1 MLIVIYLLITILFIV
16 FSTAKYKI
24 HPFLTLLIA
33 SLGMGVI
40 SGLDVNFVIKT
51 VTEGFGNTLK
61 SIGIIIACGSII
73 GTFLEKTGAAK
84 SIASKILQITGSK
97 NSALAMNLT
106 GSIVSIPVFCDSGFV
121 ILSTLN
127 NAINKKT
134 GISLS
139 VLGTSLAAGL
149 YATHVF
155 VPPTPGPL
163 AAASIIGADVGLVLI
178 FGLLLAIPV
187 SVVGWFWASYYC
199 SRFSINQN
207 INNETLSE
215 QKNDDTNLTISIF
228 TIIIPIALITLKS
241 IVNHPAIELE
251 NLFINNIISFCGHPI
266 IAMLF
271 GVFIAMISAAGFS
284 LEQHFDWVSNSLK
297 SAGGIILITGAGGAF
312 GNILRATSLGDTI
325 SQSLLGFEIGLLLP
339 FIIAAFL
346 KTAQGSS
353 TVSIITTSA
362 MVLPL
367 LDSLGLSSEMGKV
380 LTVLSIGAGAMTV
393 SHLND
398 SYFWIVSQFSNMNTK
413 TALHCHTASTLL
425 QGLTSI
431 ILIKILSMFFL
442 V

>member
-1 MLIVIYLLITILFIV
+1 MLTLIYLLITIVFIV
-16 FSTAKYKI
+16 LSTAKYKV
-24 HPFLTLLIA
+24 HPFLTLLVA
-33 SLGMGVI
+33 SLGMGVL

-51 VTEGFGNTLK
+51 VSEGFGNTLK

-84 SIASKILQITGSK
+84 SIANKVLQVVGNK

-178 FGLLLAIPV
+178 FGLLIAIPV
-187 SVVGWFWASYYC
+187 SIVGWLWASYYC
-199 SRFSINQN
+199 SRFSINQKIDNDNLN
-207 INNETLSE
+207 IETKSH
-215 QKNDDTNLTISIF
+215 TNLTMSVLP
-228 TIIIPIALITLKS
+228 IIIPIVLITLKS
-241 IVNHPAIELE
+241 IINHPTVELE
-251 NLFINNIISFCGHPI
+251 NLFINNVISFCGHPI
-266 IAMLF
+266 IAILF
-271 GVFIAMISAAGFS
+271 GVFIAMFSATNFS
-284 LEQHFDWVSNSLK
+284 LEQHFDWVSSALK
-297 SAGGIILITGAGGAF
+297 SAGVIILITGAGGAF
-312 GNILRATSLGDTI
+312 GNVLRATSLGDTI
-325 SQSLLGFEIGLLLP
+325 SQSLLNFEVGLLLP

-367 LDSLGLSSEMGKV
+367 LESLGLSSEMGKV

-431 ILIKILSMFFL
+431 VMIKIISLFL
-442 V
+442 LV

>member
-1 MLIVIYLLITILFIV
+1 MLTLIYLLITIVFIV
-16 FSTAKYKI
+16 LSTAKYKV

-33 SLGMGVI
+33 SLGMGVL
-40 SGLDVNFVIKT
+40 SGLDVNFVVKT
-51 VTEGFGNTLK
+51 VSEGFGNTLK

-84 SIASKILQITGSK
+84 SIANKVLQVVGNK

-178 FGLLLAIPV
+178 FGLLIAIPV
-187 SVVGWFWASYYC
+187 SIVGWLWASYYC
-199 SRFSINQN
+199 SRFSINQKIDNNDLN
-207 INNETLSE
+207 IETKSH
-215 QKNDDTNLTISIF
+215 TNLTMSVLP
-228 TIIIPIALITLKS
+228 IIIPIVLITLKS
-241 IVNHPAIELE
+241 IINHPTIELE
-251 NLFINNIISFCGHPI
+251 NLFINNVISFCGHPI
-266 IAMLF
+266 IAILF
-271 GVFIAMISAAGFS
+271 GVFIAIFSATNFS
-284 LEQHFDWVSNSLK
+284 LEQHFDWVSSALK
-297 SAGGIILITGAGGAF
+297 SAGVIILITGAGGAF
-312 GNILRATSLGDTI
+312 GNILRATSIGDTI
-325 SQSLLGFEIGLLLP
+325 SQSLLTFEVGLLLP

-431 ILIKILSMFFL
+431 VLIKIISLFL
-442 V
+442 LV

>member
-1 MLIVIYLLITILFIV
+1 MLTLIYLLITIVFIV
-16 FSTAKYKI
+16 LSTAKYKI

-33 SLGMGVI
+33 SLGMGVL
-40 SGLDVNFVIKT
+40 SGLDVDFVIKT
-51 VTEGFGNTLK
+51 VSEGFGNTLK

-84 SIASKILQITGSK
+84 SIANKLLQVIGNK

-178 FGLLLAIPV
+178 FGLLTAIPV
-187 SVVGWFWASYYC
+187 SIVGWVWASYYC
-199 SRFSINQN
+199 SRFSINQK
-207 INNETLSE
+207 ID
-215 QKNDDTNLTISIF
+215 NDDLNIETKNNIKLTMSILP
-228 TIIIPIALITLKS
+228 IIVPIVLITLKS
-241 IVNHPAIELE
+241 IINHPAVELE
-251 NLFINNIISFCGHPI
+251 NLFINNVISFCGHPI
-266 IAMLF
+266 IAILF
-271 GVFIAMISAAGFS
+271 GVFIAMFSATNFS
-284 LEQHFDWVSNSLK
+284 LEQHFDWVSNALK

-325 SQSLLGFEIGLLLP
+325 SQNLLSFEVGLLLP

-431 ILIKILSMFFL
+431 VLIKIISLFL
-442 V
+442 LV

>member
-1 MLIVIYLLITILFIV
+1 MLTLIYLLITIVFIV
-16 FSTAKYKI
+16 LSTAKYKV
-24 HPFLTLLIA
+24 HPFLTLLVA
-33 SLGMGVI
+33 SLGMGVL

-51 VTEGFGNTLK
+51 VSEGFGNTLK

-84 SIASKILQITGSK
+84 SIANKVLQVVGNK

-127 NAINKKT
+127 IAINKKT

-178 FGLLLAIPV
+178 FGLLIAIPV
-187 SVVGWFWASYYC
+187 SIVGWLWASYYC
-199 SRFSINQN
+199 SRFSINQKIDNDNFN
-207 INNETLSE
+207 IETKSH
-215 QKNDDTNLTISIF
+215 TNLTMSVLP
-228 TIIIPIALITLKS
+228 IIIPIVLITLKS
-241 IVNHPAIELE
+241 IVNHPAVELE
-251 NLFINNIISFCGHPI
+251 NLFINNVISFCGHPI
-266 IAMLF
+266 IAILF
-271 GVFIAMISAAGFS
+271 GVFIAMFSATNFS
-284 LEQHFDWVSNSLK
+284 LEQHFDWVSSALK

-312 GNILRATSLGDTI
+312 GNILRSTSLGETI
-325 SQSLLGFEIGLLLP
+325 SQSLLSFEVGLLLP

-431 ILIKILSMFFL
+431 VMIKIISLFL
-442 V
+442 LV

>member
-271 GVFIAMISAAGFS
+271 GVFIAMISATGFS
-284 LEQHFDWVSNSLK
+284 LEQNFDWVSNSLK

-312 GNILRATSLGDTI
+312 GNILRATPLGDTI

-431 ILIKILSMFFL
+431 ILIKFLSIFFL

>member
-1 MLIVIYLLITILFIV
+1 MLTLIYLLITIVFIV
-16 FSTAKYKI
+16 LSTAKYKV

-33 SLGMGVI
+33 SLGMGVL
-40 SGLDVNFVIKT
+40 SGLDVNFVVKT
-51 VTEGFGNTLK
+51 VSEGFGNTLK

-84 SIASKILQITGSK
+84 SIANKVLQVVGNK

-178 FGLLLAIPV
+178 FGLLIAIPV
-187 SVVGWFWASYYC
+187 SIVGWLWASYYC
-199 SRFSINQN
+199 SRFSINQKIDNDDLN
-207 INNETLSE
+207 IETKS
-215 QKNDDTNLTISIF
+215 DTNLTMSVLP
-228 TIIIPIALITLKS
+228 IIIPIVLITLKS
-241 IVNHPAIELE
+241 IINHPAIELE
-251 NLFINNIISFCGHPI
+251 NLFINNVISFCGHPI
-266 IAMLF
+266 IAILF
-271 GVFIAMISAAGFS
+271 GVFIAMFSATNFS
-284 LEQHFDWVSNSLK
+284 LEQHFDWVSSALK
-297 SAGGIILITGAGGAF
+297 SAGVIILITGAGGAF
-312 GNILRATSLGDTI
+312 GNILRATSIGDTI
-325 SQSLLGFEIGLLLP
+325 SQSLLTFEVGLLLP

-431 ILIKILSMFFL
+431 VLIKIISLFL
-442 V
+442 LV

>member
-1 MLIVIYLLITILFIV
+1 MLTLIYLLITIVFIV
-16 FSTAKYKI
+16 LSTAKYKV

-33 SLGMGVI
+33 SLGMGVL
-40 SGLDVNFVIKT
+40 SGLDVNFVVKT
-51 VTEGFGNTLK
+51 VSEGFGNTLK

-84 SIASKILQITGSK
+84 SIANKVLQVVGDK

-178 FGLLLAIPV
+178 FGLLIAIPV
-187 SVVGWFWASYYC
+187 SIVGWLWASYYC
-199 SRFSINQN
+199 SRFSINQK
-207 INNETLSE
+207 ID
-215 QKNDDTNLTISIF
+215 NDDLNIETKSHTNLTMSVLP
-228 TIIIPIALITLKS
+228 IIIPIVLITLKS
-241 IVNHPAIELE
+241 IINHPTVELE
-251 NLFINNIISFCGHPI
+251 NLFINNVISFCGHPI
-266 IAMLF
+266 IAILF
-271 GVFIAMISAAGFS
+271 GVFIAMFSATNFS
-284 LEQHFDWVSNSLK
+284 LEQHFDWVSSALK
-297 SAGGIILITGAGGAF
+297 SAGVIILITGAGGAF
-312 GNILRATSLGDTI
+312 GNILRATSIGDTI
-325 SQSLLGFEIGLLLP
+325 SQSLLTFEVGLLLP

-431 ILIKILSMFFL
+431 VLIKIISLFL
-442 V
+442 LV

>member
-1 MLIVIYLLITILFIV
+1 MLTLIYLLITIVFIIL
-16 FSTAKYKI
+16 STAKYKI

-33 SLGMGVI
+33 SLGMGVL

-51 VTEGFGNTLK
+51 VSEGFGNTLK

-84 SIASKILQITGSK
+84 SIANKVLQVVGIK

-178 FGLLLAIPV
+178 FGLLIAIPV
-187 SVVGWFWASYYC
+187 SIVGWLWASYYC
-199 SRFSINQN
+199 SRFSINQKIDNDNLN
-207 INNETLSE
+207 IETKSH
-215 QKNDDTNLTISIF
+215 TNLTMSVLP
-228 TIIIPIALITLKS
+228 IIIPIVLITLKS
-241 IVNHPAIELE
+241 IINHPTIELE
-251 NLFINNIISFCGHPI
+251 NLFINNVISFCGHPI
-266 IAMLF
+266 IAILF
-271 GVFIAMISAAGFS
+271 GVFIAMFSATNFS
-284 LEQHFDWVSNSLK
+284 LEQHFDWVSSALK
-297 SAGGIILITGAGGAF
+297 SAGVIILITGAGGAF
-312 GNILRATSLGDTI
+312 GNILRATSIGDTI
-325 SQSLLGFEIGLLLP
+325 SQSLLTFEVGLLLP

-431 ILIKILSMFFL
+431 VLIKIISLFL
-442 V
+442 LV

>member
-1 MLIVIYLLITILFIV
+1 MLTLIYLLITIVFIV
-16 FSTAKYKI
+16 LSTAKYKI

-33 SLGMGVI
+33 SLGMGVL

-51 VTEGFGNTLK
+51 VSEGFGNTLK

-84 SIASKILQITGSK
+84 SIANKLLQVIGNK

-178 FGLLLAIPV
+178 FGLLIAIPV
-187 SVVGWFWASYYC
+187 SIVGWLWASYYC
-199 SRFSINQN
+199 ARFSINQKIDN
-207 INNETLSE
+207 DGLDIET
-215 QKNDDTNLTISIF
+215 KNHINLTMSILP
-228 TIIIPIALITLKS
+228 IIVPIVLITLKS
-241 IVNHPAIELE
+241 IVNHPAVELE
-251 NLFINNIISFCGHPI
+251 NLFINNVISFCGNPI
-266 IAMLF
+266 IAILF
-271 GVFIAMISAAGFS
+271 GVFIAMFSATNFS
-284 LEQHFDWVSNSLK
+284 LEQHFDWVSSALK

-312 GNILRATSLGDTI
+312 GNVLRATSLGDTI
-325 SQSLLGFEIGLLLP
+325 SQSLLGFEVGLLLP

-413 TALHCHTASTLL
+413 TALHCHSASTLL

-431 ILIKILSMFFL
+431 VLIKIISLFL
-442 V
+442 LV